1 MDGMQY
7 AGEFQ
12 IKLAEIYSPN
22 GEITNLLTDFQL
34 IEINIFEDMFKSSIT
49 GNVIVIDTRNIIE
62 TIPLVGQER
71 LALKNS
77 HTILIC
83 KKRYNRFL

>member
-1 MDGMQY
+1 MEGMQY

-12 IKLAEIYSPN
+12 IKLAEVHSPN
-22 GEITNLLTDFQL
+22 GEITNLLTDVQL
-34 IEINIFEDMFKSSIT
+34 IEINMFEDMFKSSIT

-71 LALKNS
+71 LALKIATPS
-77 HTILIC
+77 LSA
-83 KKRYNRFL
+83 KKRHNRFF